1 MEEGGKGGLRRT
13 FGDSQLEPQ
22 PLVIEKMKLPLAHGI
37 QARAMAHALP
47 RRGAQSSVM
56 QLQKCHSPSQE
67 RRSSSV

>member
-1 MEEGGKGGLRRT
+1 MSEARGAPLVIV
-13 FGDSQLEPQ
+13 SWSQ

-47 RRGAQSSVM
+47 RRGAQSSVV
-56 QLQKCHSPSQE
+56 QLQKRHSPSQE